1 VNRPK
6 FDWTINLGHIL
17 TFLGFLISGFMAYQN
32 LDKRV
37 IVLEQSATYQARRD
51 DLQEQTVKDLKIE
64 IRDALKDVHNSL
76 EKLSDKID
84 KKR

>member
-1 VNRPK
+1 MSRLQ
-6 FDWTINLGHIL
+6 FDWSINAGHLL
-17 TFLGFLISGFMAYQN
+17 TFLGFIITGFIAFQN

-37 IVLEQSATYQARRD
+37 VVLEQTTTYQARRD
-51 DLQEQTVKDLKIE
+51 ADQDLIQKETKAEV
-64 IRDALKDVHNSL
+64 RDALKDVHNSL